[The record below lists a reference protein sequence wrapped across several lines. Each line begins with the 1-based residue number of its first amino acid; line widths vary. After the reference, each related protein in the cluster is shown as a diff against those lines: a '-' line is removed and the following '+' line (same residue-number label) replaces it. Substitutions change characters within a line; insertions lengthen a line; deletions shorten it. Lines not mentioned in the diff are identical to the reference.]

1 VTHEANTQ
9 GYTSKA
15 VEPMSDQQTQGAA
28 LFLVGVAA
36 LIVSVGTAWMQARR
50 SHAGRVQG
58 AGMFTA
64 VSFLLF
70 LVGAVLCW
78 FGVSTLLGG

>member
-1 VTHEANTQ
+1 
-9 GYTSKA
+9 
-15 VEPMSDQQTQGAA
+15 MSDQQTQGAA
-28 LFLVGVAA
+28 LLLFGVAA

-50 SHAGRVQG
+50 SRAGRVQG

-64 VSFLLF
+64 VSFSLF